1 MFSTLVRPENIV
13 LDLQSTDKDELFP
26 ELVEFLV
33 RKDPSIDRDEALKAL
48 SNREEIKNTCT
59 NPGIAVPHAHLTSI
73 KNTQIILGISRAGI
87 DYELEGV
94 NSSKS
99 ENLVHL
105 VLTTTQASFPI
116 TLRTRATRKN
126 STSTSLIRY
135 PAMPSIRKAASPVSP
150 RVLRAERPD
159 LCA

>member
-105 VLTTTQASFPI
+105 VVLILFGLQDTGSHLKILSDCAMVLNTQGFYPEVLNAQN
-116 TLRTRATRKN
+116 AQGVC
-126 STSTSLIRY
+126 SLIRE
-135 PAMPSIRKAASPVSP
+135 
-150 RVLRAERPD
+150 AEYGRIGS
-159 LCA
+159 